1 VADLKTILAEK
12 HLDRR
17 NDELAVRLG
26 SITTEQVQKLL
37 HNTDSRYSLEKLLA
51 FLSPAAA
58 SLLEEMAQLAR
69 KITIQRFGRTIQ
81 LYAPLYVSN
90 YCVNSCTYCGY
101 SKTNQTSPTRLTIE
115 EALAEADILA
125 ARGFRHILLVSGS
138 DVNYITTDYL
148 CQLASRLRKTFRFS
162 SISIEIYPMSQ
173 SDYSVLFAAGIDGVT
188 AYQETY
194 DRKLYA
200 VFHPAGPKSDYDWR
214 LATHDRAG
222 SAGMR
227 RLGIAALLGL
237 SDWRA
242 ETLAL
247 AEHANY
253 LIKNYWKA
261 QVSFSFPRLRPACG
275 SDLENVFDVTDRDML
290 QMIVALRLC
299 FHDAGIVLSTRESA
313 ELRDRLIKICVTR
326 VSAGSKTNP
335 GGYSGQ
341 PSTRQFEIDDSRTP
355 SEIAKVINAAGSEA
369 VWKDWDSAFTK
380 EE

>member
-1 VADLKTILAEK
+1 MPDLKTILTEK
-12 HLDRR
+12 YLDCR
-17 NDELAVRLG
+17 NEELAVRLD
-26 SITTEQVQKLL
+26 SITTDQVQKYLY
-37 HNTDSRYSLEKLLA
+37 NTDSRYSLEKLLA

-58 SLLEEMAQLAR
+58 NLLEEMAQLAHN
-69 KITIQRFGRTIQ
+69 ITIQRFGRTIQ

-101 SKTNQTSPTRLTIE
+101 SKANRTSPTRLTIE

-138 DVNYITTDYL
+138 DANYITTDYL
-148 CQLASRLRKTFRFS
+148 CQLACRLRKIFRFS

-173 SDYSVLFAAGIDGVT
+173 SDYGVLFAAGIDGVT

-194 DRKLYA
+194 NRELYA
-200 VFHPAGPKSDYDWR
+200 GFHPAGPKSDYDWR
-214 LATHDRAG
+214 LATHDRAAA
-222 SAGMR
+222 AGMR

-247 AEHANY
+247 AEHASY
-253 LIKNYWKA
+253 LMKNYWKA
-261 QVSFSFPRLRPACG
+261 QVSFSFPRLRPTCG
-275 SDLENVFDVTDRDML
+275 ITLENTFDVTDRDML
-290 QMIVALRLC
+290 QMMVALRLC
-299 FHDAGIVLSTRESA
+299 FPDAGIVLSTRESA
-313 ELRDRLIKICVTR
+313 ELRDNLIKICVTR
-326 VSAGSKTNP
+326 MSAGSKTNP

-355 SEIAKVINAAGSEA
+355 SEIAEVINAAGSEA